1 MEQFSDTP
9 ESPRNVKVI
18 DDIKTFE
25 LEVTDAIRQWYDTT
39 QRQNYYVAFDGLP
52 GAGKTTLMERLKNIC
67 QKAGI
72 ILHENGVDNFIT
84 TERDDPLRKTMTRD
98 AAVFQQRYY
107 SRQSV
112 RRLLEEIEKVNGHER
127 VIHFDGLYDRSTGKV
142 GKGSIKVP
150 SGRKV
155 VLLEGVNSIPLIREM
170 EEKHDATGLKVHV
183 YAKPQEAMSRAIAR
197 DTRNGSRKADEAYQ
211 LRAAEYAHLIQPINE
226 RNPLMA
232 NIIYLH

>member
-1 MEQFSDTP
+1 MERFSDTL

-25 LEVTDAIRQWYDTT
+25 QEVADAIRKWHETT
-39 QRQNYYVAFDGLP
+39 QKQNFYVAFDGLP

-67 QKAGI
+67 QRAGI

-84 TERDDPLRKTMTRD
+84 TDRDDPLRRTMTRD
-98 AAVFQQRYY
+98 TAVFQQRYY
-107 SRQSV
+107 SRASV
-112 RRLLEEIEKVNGHER
+112 RRLLKEIEKVNGQEK
-127 VIHFDGLYDRSTGKV
+127 VIQFDELYDRSTGKV
-142 GKGSIKVP
+142 GEGSIKVP

-170 EEKHDATGLKVHV
+170 EEKHDAIGLKVHV
-183 YAKPQEAMSRAIAR
+183 YAKPHEAMKRAITR

-226 RNPLMA
+226 RNPHMA